1 MKMFTKATQLF
12 LNSGSA
18 PQAVLAAQLLA
29 NQIASQQLAERSR
42 TNYHGRLIKTSK
54 RQPYINPASLPQ
66 STDTRQSIR
75 AEARREIKAMDA
87 RAKERARRVA
97 ALDLSKRINAR
108 ELQETDRRDNRLGVH
123 AIIERGRCGVLSR
136 RNFS

>member
-1 MKMFTKATQLF
+1 MFTKATQLF

-87 RAKERARRVA
+87 RAKQRARTIA
-97 ALDLSKRINAR
+97 GHALATRQDARLKR
-108 ELQETDRRDNRLGVH
+108 ELERRDNRMGVH
-123 AIIERGRCGVLSR
+123 RILERGRFGTLSR
-136 RNFS
+136 RDFA

>member
-1 MKMFTKATQLF
+1 MFTKATQLF

-29 NQIASQQLAERSR
+29 NQIASQQAAENSR

-54 RQPYINPASLPQ
+54 RQPYIDPATLPP

-87 RAKERARRVA
+87 RAKQRERSMKQGFRHARI
-97 ALDLSKRINAR
+97 SMR
-108 ELQETDRRDNRLGVH
+108 EQKEVERRDTRMGVH
-123 AIIERGRCGVLSR
+123 AILERGRFGTLSR
-136 RNFS
+136 RDFA